1 MKKQRFVLLFILLLG
16 LGSCAHHSSG
26 RYVLQNGKWVFKKSN
41 TGFSRLG
48 SDESH
53 RIDNQHYADTEGL
66 FVWPVPSSKKVSSYF
81 GLRGGKHHD
90 GVDIPA
96 VTGTS
101 IVAAREGVVSFSG
114 RMRGYGRVVI
124 IKHEGNYHTV
134 YAHNRKNFVSK
145 GQRVSRGEVIG
156 KVGSS
161 GRSSGPHLHF
171 EIRRNNRVRN
181 PARYLARLQ
190 RYLKK

>member
-1 MKKQRFVLLFILLLG
+1 MLKQRIILLFILLLG
-16 LGSCAHHSSG
+16 LASCAHHSSG
-26 RYVLQNGKWVFKKSN
+26 RYVYKNGKWVFQNSKI
-41 TGFSRLG
+41 GFSNIPHT
-48 SDESH
+48 ESN
-53 RIDNQHYADTEGL
+53 RVDNREYADTEGL
-66 FVWPVPSSKKVSSYF
+66 FAWPVPSSKKVSSFF
-81 GLRGGKHHD
+81 GVRHGKHHD
-90 GVDIPA
+90 GIDIPA

-101 IVAAREGVVSFSG
+101 IIASREGVVSFSG

-124 IKHEGNYHTV
+124 IKHSDNYHTV
-134 YAHNRKNFVSK
+134 YAHNNRNYVSK
-145 GQRVSRGEVIG
+145 GQKVSRGEVIA

-190 RYLKK
+190 R